1 MSDQSERKT
10 LSLATGPKK
19 KSSNAEPRVRS
30 GARARAASLQQ
41 DRQGGPKRESRPYAE
56 KRDQDRR
63 ERPAFDRNREG
74 GRPQSGERREFSG
87 ERRERPAFDRNREG
101 RPQGDRPAFSGE
113 RRERPAFDRNREGRP
128 QGDRPAFSGERR
140 ERPAFDRNRE
150 GRPQGDRPA
159 FSGERRE
166 RPAFDRNREG
176 RPQGDRPAFSGE
188 RRERPAFDRNREGRP
203 QGDRPAF
210 SSERRERPAFDRNRE
225 GRPQGDR
232 PAFSGERRERP
243 AFDRNREGRPQGDRP
258 AFSGERR
265 ERPAF
270 DRNREG
276 GRPQSGERRE
286 FSGERR
292 ERPAFDRN
300 REGGRPQSGERREFS
315 GERRERPAFD
325 RNREGGRPQSGE
337 RREFSGERRE
347 RPAFDRNREGG
358 RPQSGERREFSG
370 ERRERPAFDR
380 NREGGRPQSGE
391 RREFS
396 GERRERPAF
405 DRNREGGR
413 PQSGER
419 REFSG
424 ERRERPA
431 FDRNREGG
439 RPQSG
444 ERREFSGE
452 RRERPA
458 FDRNREGGRPQSGD
472 RREFSSERRERP
484 SFDRNRDSRPQT
496 GERRN
501 FSGERRER
509 PAFKGDSESSDRTPA
524 GKMPSGLF
532 KPAGDSDAFPQYVSP
547 IQRVDSPQAPKPGQ
561 RLPDSTIEE
570 NERVQVKALQ
580 GERYR
585 LFAPCPQGLEEAL
598 SLELQA
604 LGYENVQTGR
614 AGCHFDADWIG
625 VMRANLSSRLAT
637 RILLEV
643 SHAPVTNEEDILAL
657 ARVTPWERWFGPEQT
672 LRVDTSAVRSPMQSL
687 QYCNL
692 RAKDGICDRL
702 RDLEGA
708 RPSIDTVR
716 PDAKVHL
723 FLDET
728 SATFYL
734 DTSGESLFKRGWR
747 HDKGDA
753 PLRENL
759 AAGLLALSGWDP
771 TKPLIDPFCGSG
783 TILIEAAW
791 MALGAPPGIWR
802 PFHFER
808 LRCHDQRLWRDIK
821 DEARSLIAPRLDTP
835 LIGYDINPAVLD
847 AARSN
852 LERSHLT
859 LETIRFEQ
867 GDALKIRPETEAGW
881 IVTNPP
887 YGERLEHQDEDFWPS
902 WASNLKQNFANWSVN
917 MISSDLELPRHMRLK
932 PKRRFPLYNGA
943 LDCRLFC
950 FDMVPASYRNN
961 EAAPDASEDATSAE

>member
-10 LSLATGPKK
+10 LSLNPGAKK
-19 KSSNAEPRVRS
+19 KASNAEPRVRS

-41 DRQGGPKRESRPYAE
+41 DRLGGPKREARPYVE

-63 ERPAFDRNREG
+63 ERPAFNRDRADRPQSGERREFSGERRERPAFNRDRDSRPQSGERREFSG
-74 GRPQSGERREFSG
+74 ERREFSGERRERPAFNRDRDSRPQSGERREFSGERREFSGERRERPAFNRDRDSRPQSGERREFSGERREFSGERRERPAFNRDRDSRPQSGERREFSGERRERPAFNRDRDSRPQSGERREFSGERRERPAFNRDRDSRPQSGERREFSGERRERPAFNRDRDGRPQSGERREFSG
-87 ERRERPAFDRNREG
+87 ERRERPAFNRDR
-101 RPQGDRPAFSGE
+101 DS
-113 RRERPAFDRNREGRP
+113 
-128 QGDRPAFSGERR
+128 
-140 ERPAFDRNRE
+140 
-150 GRPQGDRPA
+150 
-159 FSGERRE
+159 
-166 RPAFDRNREG
+166 
-176 RPQGDRPAFSGE
+176 
-188 RRERPAFDRNREGRP
+188 
-203 QGDRPAF
+203 
-210 SSERRERPAFDRNRE
+210 
-225 GRPQGDR
+225 
-232 PAFSGERRERP
+232 
-243 AFDRNREGRPQGDRP
+243 
-258 AFSGERR
+258 
-265 ERPAF
+265 
-270 DRNREG
+270 
-276 GRPQSGERRE
+276 RPQSGERRE

-292 ERPAFDRN
+292 ERPAFNRDRDSRPQSGERREFSGERRERHAFN
-300 REGGRPQSGERREFS
+300 RDRDSRPQSGERREFS
-315 GERRERPAFD
+315 GERRERPAFNRD
-325 RNREGGRPQSGE
+325 RDSRPQSGE
-337 RREFSGERRE
+337 RREFYGERRERPAFNRDRDSRPQSGERRE
-347 RPAFDRNREGG
+347 RPAFNR
-358 RPQSGERREFSG
+358 
-370 ERRERPAFDR
+370 D
-380 NREGGRPQSGE
+380 
-391 RREFS
+391 
-396 GERRERPAF
+396 
-405 DRNREGGR
+405 
-413 PQSGER
+413 
-419 REFSG
+419 
-424 ERRERPA
+424 
-431 FDRNREGG
+431 
-439 RPQSG
+439 
-444 ERREFSGE
+444 
-452 RRERPA
+452 
-458 FDRNREGGRPQSGD
+458 
-472 RREFSSERRERP
+472 
-484 SFDRNRDSRPQT
+484 RDSRPQT

-509 PAFKGDSESSDRTPA
+509 PAFKGDKESSERTPA
-524 GKMPSGLF
+524 GKMPSKLF
-532 KPAGDSDAFPQYVSP
+532 SPAGDSDAFPQYVSP

-561 RLPDSTIEE
+561 RLPDSNIEQ

-672 LRVDTSAVRSPMQSL
+672 LRVDTSAIRSPMQSL

-771 TKPLIDPFCGSG
+771 SKPLIDPFCGSG

-821 DEARSLIAPRLDTP
+821 DEARSMIAPRLDTP
-835 LIGYDINPAVLD
+835 LIGYDINPTVLD

-887 YGERLEHQDEDFWPS
+887 YGERLEHQDEDFWPN

-932 PKRRFPLYNGA
+932 PKRRYPLYNGA

-961 EAAPDASEDATSAE
+961 ETASDASEDSASAE